1 MSKIKCDPLLWPE
14 GEQFTREVLIPTKFE
29 PLPVEITYIVPPFE
43 VVVETWQNRDPAKG
57 YTLFR
62 QFIVDWDQ
70 QDKLTDDVLIAYL
83 IKWPGTDMAIFDA
96 WAEHMKD
103 VIAKNLSA
111 FPAPSC
117 TLN

>member
-1 MSKIKCDPLLWPE
+1 MTNQARLWPE
-14 GEQFTREVLIPTKFE
+14 GEIFTRKVLIPTNYD
-29 PLPVEITYIVPPFE
+29 PLPVKVVYVVPPFDA
-43 VVVETWQNRDPAKG
+43 VIETWQNKDPMKS
-57 YTLFR
+57 YDLFR